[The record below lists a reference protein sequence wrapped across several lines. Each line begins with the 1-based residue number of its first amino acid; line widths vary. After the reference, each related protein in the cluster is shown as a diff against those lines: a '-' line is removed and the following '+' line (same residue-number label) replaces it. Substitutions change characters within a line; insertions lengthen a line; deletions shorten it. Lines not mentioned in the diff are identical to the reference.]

1 MNKYIRGFSLIEL
14 LVSIGAISLIFALGI
29 PGISGF
35 LSRIEIQSGVR
46 TVTSSM
52 NYARYSS
59 IEINRKIKYA
69 IEDFNIVLKIRKN
82 NKWQGY
88 KKFKFN
94 KSVSVK
100 INSFP
105 VFYPTG
111 RVAPL
116 CTVYVSSQR
125 YLYKITISI
134 AGRIKTTKL

>member
-14 LVSIGAISLIFALGI
+14 LVSIGAISLIFAMGI

-52 NYARYSS
+52 NYARYNS
-59 IEINRKIKYA
+59 IEINRKIKYV

-82 NKWQGY
+82 NKWQSY

-100 INSFP
+100 INSSP
-105 VFYPTG
+105 VFHPTG